1 MPEVAEHANG
11 GEGGIRTPEWLAPLT
26 VFETA
31 AFNRSATSP
40 AIENKQFFL
49 HAIKRKPGLPPA
61 IGKKPY
67 RLAIGYGRYRRT

>member
-1 MPEVAEHANG
+1 
-11 GEGGIRTPEWLAPLT
+11 
-26 VFETA
+26 
-31 AFNRSATSP
+31 
-40 AIENKQFFL
+40 L